1 MQNRKTAVIITAFGF
16 DNLGMTSN
24 PLKELGR
31 TTIVKRAV
39 VACQQA
45 QLSPIIVITGFD
57 GLSVERHLAYY
68 GVIFFQ
74 ISDYGSIDFQ
84 KDLRPA
90 LEYGFEKCDQVMI
103 LPTEYPFCKTETMRM
118 LTEQEG
124 EVRIPVYQGKK
135 PGFPVLMTRKA
146 FDKINPE
153 IKFNGWTSFF
163 EENQLEISRIN
174 TDDKGC
180 ICNATENRDFSRIIK
195 KHDKQL
201 IHPYV
206 RLDID
211 YPIGI
216 LNPRVRTLLM
226 MLGDTKSMKTACQR
240 MSISVG
246 KAWDL
251 INDLEGA
258 LGYQVV
264 SRRQGGKKGGS
275 TKLTPKG
282 EAILEKYNLLE
293 AHVID
298 YTNYEFKKI
307 FGETLL

>member
-1 MQNRKTAVIITAFGF
+1 MQNAKTAVIITAFGF

-45 QLSPIIVITGFD
+45 QISPIIVITGLD

-74 ISDYGSIDFQ
+74 ISDYGLLDFQ

-90 LEYGFEKCDQVMI
+90 LEYGFEKCEQVMI
-103 LPTEYPFCKTETMRM
+103 LPVEYPFCKIETMRM
-118 LTEQEG
+118 IIEQEG
-124 EVRIPVYQGKK
+124 EVRIPVYNEKK
-135 PGFPVLMTRKA
+135 PGFPVLLTRNA
-146 FDKINPE
+146 FNKIDSA
-153 IKFNGWTSFF
+153 IRFNGWISFL
-163 EENQLEISRIN
+163 EENRLEISRIN

-195 KHDKQL
+195 NHNKQL
-201 IHPYV
+201 VHPYV

-226 MLGDTKSMKTACQR
+226 MLKDTKSMKTACQR

-282 EAILEKYNLLE
+282 EVILEKYNLLE